1 MQTFYEFGL
10 EDLMPDKRLVSLVNS
25 MPEAAAGMS
34 GILEPFIV
42 SVVNAQAWPG
52 FVIGS
57 LYSWR
62 VIELQGYRPR

>member
-42 SVVNAQAWPG
+42 SVVNAQA
-52 FVIGS
+52 
-57 LYSWR
+57 
-62 VIELQGYRPR
+62 